1 MPENNQLLSV
11 ESQLVGIPLQEY
23 TAGPGIVV
31 DSVNKTISVDRTWQD
46 ITSQFTW
53 QNVSDN
59 KVKSLYCPALKL
71 LFMQGYV
78 QINVGT
84 TASTICTFPSNLKSS
99 IKLNEIGI
107 LSTLEEKHG
116 VLSTNNE
123 LNSFTF
129 KWITQPSNKYAGF
142 YLMIPVEEV

>member
-1 MPENNQLLSV
+1 MPENNNIMSL
-11 ESQLVGIPLQEY
+11 EGQLVGIPLQEY

-31 DSVNKTISVDRTWQD
+31 DNVNKVISVDRTWQD

-53 QNVSDN
+53 QNVADN

-78 QINVGT
+78 QINVGNT
-84 TASTICTFPSNLKSS
+84 STTICTFPSNLKSS

-116 VLSTNNE
+116 VLSTNDE
-123 LNSFTF
+123 CDVLKF
-129 KWITQPSNKYAGF
+129 KWITQPTNKYAGF
-142 YLMIPVEEV
+142 YLMIPVEEI